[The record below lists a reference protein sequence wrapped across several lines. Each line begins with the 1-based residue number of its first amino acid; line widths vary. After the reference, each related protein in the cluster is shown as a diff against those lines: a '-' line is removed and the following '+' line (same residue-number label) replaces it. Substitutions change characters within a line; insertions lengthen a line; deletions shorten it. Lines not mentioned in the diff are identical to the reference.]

1 MPAYNS
7 HYIQQLPNN
16 AANASAFLKLEPV
29 MSIASEHLT
38 TISGDILMAE
48 ILISEI
54 GG

>member
-1 MPAYNS
+1 MPAYNA

-16 AANASAFLKLEPV
+16 AAHASAFVKLEPV

-38 TISGDILMAE
+38 LLSGDILMAE
-48 ILISEI
+48 VLISEI